1 MTNITIPN
9 ITHIA
14 NITNIT
20 IPNITHIIN
29 ITNITIPNVT
39 YITIYLYIYMSGS
52 LLPLPS
58 ADDAAD

>member
-29 ITNITIPNVT
+29 VTNITIPNVT
-39 YITIYLYIYMSGS
+39 YITIYLYIYVRI
-52 LLPLPS
+52 
-58 ADDAAD
+58 AASFAKC